1 MKFCGASIETHGV
14 VCVCVCVVSVLAQAE
29 QWSKNLRYFRIH
41 ECDGPRHLRAVR
53 SSLSL
58 CSLFNLTER
67 VTVCVIHGVWCSQV
81 QSEHTRS

>member
-14 VCVCVCVVSVLAQAE
+14 VCVCVVSVLAQAE

-41 ECDGPRHLRAVR
+41 ECDEPRRLRAVR

-58 CSLFNLTER
+58 YSVFNLT
-67 VTVCVIHGVWCSQV
+67 
-81 QSEHTRS
+81 